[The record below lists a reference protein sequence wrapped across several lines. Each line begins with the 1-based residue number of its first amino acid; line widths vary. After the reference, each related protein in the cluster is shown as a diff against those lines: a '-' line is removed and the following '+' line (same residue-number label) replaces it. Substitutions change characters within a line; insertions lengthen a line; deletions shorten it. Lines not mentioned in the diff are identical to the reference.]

1 MGTFLGRSFRG
12 FGTGHSPCI
21 EPNLMKNMLS
31 CLFLFFKQTDCTN
44 WTQFPRT
51 GRIRTRFQWQTNWH
65 RTKLLSGLWH
75 PLCSLCV
82 SQRTPRSFTQ
92 PQITPQMPSY
102 SALNNK
108 PLIRLWSSQLAYGLF
123 GKANFRSVG
132 RLNVRGRG
140 TNSSTGVQS
149 LWARGAKAEAHSLG
163 LQNTPVSGWQVKQ
176 KLRDSFPVRT
186 LYTP

>member
-1 MGTFLGRSFRG
+1 
-12 FGTGHSPCI
+12 
-21 EPNLMKNMLS
+21 MKNMLS

-51 GRIRTRFQWQTNWH
+51 GQIRTRFQWQTNWH

-82 SQRTPRSFTQ
+82 SQRTPGSFTQ

-102 SALNNK
+102 SALSNN
-108 PLIRLWSSQLAYGLF
+108 PLICLWSSQLAYGLF
-123 GKANFRSVG
+123 GKVNFRSVG
-132 RLNVRGRG
+132 RPNMRGRG

-149 LWARGAKAEAHSLG
+149 LWAGVPRQRLTAWDYRTHLSQDNRSNRSYGILSPFALSTSPKKKCSCRLK
-163 LQNTPVSGWQVKQ
+163 LQ
-176 KLRDSFPVRT
+176 
-186 LYTP
+186 